1 VATGFSGR
9 WQKANEEQTTKKRKA
24 DTEAEKGQEE
34 THEPTIPSSSSGSS
48 GSTTNQGTK
57 RAAQESVQEI
67 DPRTK
72 PQKVDVEDLDLQ
84 NQPQVQPEATEQ
96 DAPMNSLEI
105 AFENLSSAKNEMSD
119 LVQDFVRHFF

>member
-1 VATGFSGR
+1 
-9 WQKANEEQTTKKRKA
+9 
-24 DTEAEKGQEE
+24 
-34 THEPTIPSSSSGSS
+34 
-48 GSTTNQGTK
+48 
-57 RAAQESVQEI
+57 
-67 DPRTK
+67 
-72 PQKVDVEDLDLQ
+72 LDLQ